1 MIKILIYGVRGY
13 IGNILKNYLLKM
25 PNIGVVQSKYDKIS
39 NCNQIIDDIKFLKPD
54 RIISTVGLTHN
65 NKDNSTMFLNDDS
78 FLKENIE
85 KNLFIHLLISDICIK
100 NNVHFTYISTGC
112 IFNSTNPEHVF
123 DENDIPNFYKNK
135 YSLIKSYTDRIL
147 YLQKNKILIIRIRQ
161 CINND
166 KHPRNFLNKFMKLK
180 KVSNIK
186 NSFTIIPSIFPL
198 ISKIIFNGEKGIFNA
213 VNKNSITVKEIV
225 EIFGKKNIQIAD
237 NEFILKN
244 YANNILSTKKIEK
257 FGKVEDVRKAII
269 DIKKAY

>member
-13 IGNILKNYLLKM
+13 IGNILKNYLLKNS
-25 PNIGVVQSKYDKIS
+25 NIIIIESKYPKIFNDK
-39 NCNQIIDDIKFLKPD
+39 QILDDINSLKPD
-54 RIISTVGLTHN
+54 RVISTIGLTHN
-65 NKDNSTMFLNDDS
+65 NKNNSTMFLNDDS
-78 FLKENIE
+78 FLKENVE

-112 IFNSTNPEHVF
+112 IFNSTNPDHVF

-147 YLQKNKILIIRIRQ
+147 SFQKNKILIIRIRQ

-166 KHPRNFLNKFMKLK
+166 KNPRNFLNKFMKFE

-198 ISKIIFNGEKGIFNA
+198 ISKIIFNAEKGIFNA

-225 EIFGKKNIQIAD
+225 EIFGKKNINIYN
-237 NEFILKN
+237 NEFISEN
-244 YANNILSTKKIEK
+244 YANNILSTKNLEK